1 MHAKAI
7 IQDLL
12 RKKCPAIHAKR
23 RACIAS
29 LVEAGRIGGLGLL
42 RMSRALA
49 NKTALRHR
57 IKCCDRLLSNPHLS
71 KERNQ
76 IYRALNESVL
86 TGQGRIAVIVDW
98 SDLLPDGSAH
108 LLRASAI
115 AEGRAFIVYEE
126 VHTGKN
132 YGALKVHRKFLT
144 MLRTVLPADCEPI
157 LVTDAGFRATWFKL
171 ATELGYEW
179 VGRIRNRDQVCA
191 QGSLEWK
198 GCKTLYPRAT
208 GRAQSLGS
216 FTYVKSNPVPC
227 RLVAFKK
234 APKGRHRCTAFGKR
248 ARSGQSAKNRAA
260 QVEPWLIAVSPGLAA
275 LSAKMVV
282 ALYAGRMQIE
292 QTFRDV
298 KNGQWGLGLSHSQTR
313 KHRRLAILFLLAALI
328 TYALWLLGLAAMRR
342 GYRVCYGSKKKAAST
357 LSIIS
362 LAQSWLREW
371 PRPSPSKGE
380 LAGALRELAAMVMR
394 LEI

>member
-12 RKKCPAIHAKR
+12 KKKCPTIHAKR
-23 RACIAS
+23 RDCVAS

-42 RMSRALA
+42 KMSRVLGH
-49 NKTALRHR
+49 KTALRHR
-57 IKCCDRLLSNPHLS
+57 IKCCDRLLSNPHLG
-71 KERNQ
+71 KERSQ

-86 TGQGRIAVIVDW
+86 TGQGRIAIIVDW
-98 SDLLPDGSAH
+98 SDLLTDGSAH
-108 LLRASAI
+108 VLRASAI
-115 AEGRAFIVYEE
+115 VKGRAFIVYEE

-132 YGALKVHRKFLT
+132 YGALKVHRKFLSI
-144 MLRTVLPADCEPI
+144 LRTVLPADCQPI

-191 QGSLEWK
+191 QGSAQWQ
-198 GCKTLYPRAT
+198 GCKTLYPCAT

-216 FTYVKSNPVPC
+216 FMYVKSNPTPC
-227 RLVAFKK
+227 RLVVFKK
-234 APKGRHRCTAFGKR
+234 ASKGRHGRTAFGKR
-248 ARSGQSAKNRAA
+248 ARSAQNAKNRAA

-275 LSAKMVV
+275 LSGKMIV

-298 KNGQWGLGLSHSQTR
+298 KNGQWGLGLTHSQTR
-313 KHRRLAILFLLAALI
+313 KHKRLAILFLLGALI
-328 TYALWLLGLAAMRR
+328 TYALWLIGLAAARR
-342 GYRVCYGSKKKAAST
+342 GYQVCYGSKKKAPST

-362 LAQSWLREW
+362 LARSWLREV
-371 PRPSPSKGE
+371 PRPSPSKSE
-380 LAGALRELAAMVMR
+380 LAEALRELASMVMR

>member
-12 RKKCPAIHAKR
+12 SKKCPTIHAKR
-23 RACIAS
+23 RDCVAT

-42 RMSRALA
+42 KMSRVLG

-57 IKCCDRLLSNPHLS
+57 IKCCVRLLSNPHLS
-71 KERNQ
+71 KERSQ

-86 TGQGRIAVIVDW
+86 TGQGRIAIIIDW
-98 SDLLPDGSAH
+98 SDLLADGSGH
-108 LLRASAI
+108 VLRAAAI
-115 AEGRAFIVYEE
+115 LKGRAFIAYEE

-132 YGALKVHRKFLT
+132 YGSLKVHRRFLKT
-144 MLRTVLPADCEPI
+144 LRTVLPADCQPI

-171 ATELGYEW
+171 ATELRYEW
-179 VGRIRNRDQVCA
+179 VGRIRNRDQVRA
-191 QGSLEWK
+191 QGSVEWQ

-208 GRAQSLGS
+208 GRPQSLGS
-216 FTYVKSNPVPC
+216 FSYVKSNPTPC

-234 APKGRHRCTAFGKR
+234 APKGRHRRTAFGKR
-248 ARSGQSAKNRAA
+248 ARSAQSAKNRAA

-275 LSAKMVV
+275 LSAKQVV

-298 KNGQWGLGLSHSQTR
+298 KNGQWGLGLTHSQTR
-313 KHRRLAILFLLAALI
+313 KHKRLAILFLLGALI
-328 TYALWLLGLAAMRR
+328 TYALWLIGLAAIRR
-342 GYRVCYGSKKKAAST
+342 GYQVCYGSKKNAPST
-357 LSIIS
+357 LSTIS
-362 LAQSWLREW
+362 LAQSWLSEW
-371 PRPSPSKGE
+371 QRPSPSKSQ
-380 LAGALRELAAMVMR
+380 LAEALRELASMVMR

>member
-12 RKKCPAIHAKR
+12 SKKCPTIHAKR
-23 RACIAS
+23 RNCVAT

-42 RMSRALA
+42 KMSRVLSH
-49 NKTALRHR
+49 KTTLRHR
-57 IKCCDRLLSNPHLS
+57 IKCCDRLLSNKHLS
-71 KERNQ
+71 NERIQ

-86 TGQGRIAVIVDW
+86 TGQGRIAIIIDW
-98 SDLLPDGSAH
+98 SDLAADGSAH
-108 LLRASAI
+108 LLRAAAI
-115 AEGRAFIVYEE
+115 VKGRAFVVYEE

-132 YGALKVHRKFLT
+132 YGSLKVHRCFLKI
-144 MLRTVLPADCEPI
+144 LRTVLPADCQPI
-157 LVTDAGFRATWFKL
+157 LVTDAGFRSTWFQL
-171 ATELGYEW
+171 ATKLRYEW

-191 QGSLEWK
+191 QGSVEWH

-216 FTYVKSNPVPC
+216 FAYVKSNPTPC

-234 APKGRHRCTAFGKR
+234 APQGRHRRTAFGKR
-248 ARSGQSAKNRAA
+248 ARSAQSLKSRAA

-275 LSAKMVV
+275 LSAKEVV

-298 KNGQWGLGLSHSQTR
+298 KNGQWGLGLTHSQTR
-313 KHRRLAILFLLAALI
+313 KHTRLAILLLLGALI
-328 TYALWLLGLAAMRR
+328 TYALWLIGLAAIRL
-342 GYRVCYGSKKKAAST
+342 GYQVCYGSKKKARFT
-357 LSIIS
+357 LSTIS
-362 LAQSWLREW
+362 LAQSWLSE
-371 PRPSPSKGE
+371 PHRPSPSKRQ
-380 LAGALRELAAMVMR
+380 LAEALRELASMVMR